1 MEMEREDRVVK
12 DDINSWEKEGSSVNV
27 SLYANQ
33 LASDG
38 SYIGKIA
45 RKTVGLKSLVAGI
58 IAKNVGINELMI
70 YDAASLLQKE
80 ILQNLEA
87 GNAINILNLGVLY
100 PTTQGSIKSSKLSD
114 IPTVSAKFTVSK
126 ITNDCAAKLAVDTV
140 LMADTSPIIES
151 VNDYYDEEA
160 ERGTVTRGMMAE
172 IVGERLKVGGDG
184 GGIFFAPV
192 DKNGNATNEESEW
205 IQVATGKIKANLPKT
220 LRFYVPSAVKAGKQY
235 RVIVRTAITSGSRTR
250 KTLRSSASEIVEVIE
265 SNETGDAVA

>member
-1 MEMEREDRVVK
+1 MK

-172 IVGERLKVGGDG
+172 IVEV
-184 GGIFFAPV
+184 
-192 DKNGNATNEESEW
+192 TES
-205 IQVATGKIKANLPKT
+205 K
-220 LRFYVPSAVKAGKQY
+220 
-235 RVIVRTAITSGSRTR
+235 
-250 KTLRSSASEIVEVIE
+250 
-265 SNETGDAVA
+265 ETGDAVA